1 MVSTVIWLT
10 NHWARLNKFL
20 DATMVD
26 GAFDKGCEEIY
37 SGGGVLARIQNGRGQ
52 IYLRLL
58 AVAVVI
64 LAAILI
70 WSGRP

>member
-1 MVSTVIWLT
+1 MPGSRSAGPAALACGVTT
-10 NHWARLNKFL
+10 
-20 DATMVD
+20 
-26 GAFDKGCEEIY
+26 GALREVLGIGAP
-37 SGGGVLARIQNGRGQ
+37 SGGLLARVQNGRGQ